1 METGEISAGKTLSSQ
16 ISGVRSTNLGGK
28 LSLTSSPM
36 LILTSTS
43 PMLPEATASCRLR
56 DMRKTEDSV
65 NARGRRKALLL
76 PAVRLEHLRY
86 SGLSYLTRN
95 N

>member
-1 METGEISAGKTLSSQ
+1 
-16 ISGVRSTNLGGK
+16 
-28 LSLTSSPM
+28 M

-86 SGLSYLTRN
+86 SGLRSELSNEEQLVHQLTLYN
-95 N
+95 